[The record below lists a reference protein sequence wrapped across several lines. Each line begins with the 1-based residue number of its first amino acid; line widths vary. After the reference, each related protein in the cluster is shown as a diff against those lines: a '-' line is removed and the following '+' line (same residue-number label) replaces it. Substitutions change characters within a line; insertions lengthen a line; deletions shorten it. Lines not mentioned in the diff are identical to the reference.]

1 MLELAFLWLQQADPY
16 AVYGFLFLI
25 AFLENVF
32 PPIPGDLPVAFIGSL
47 ISLSPITFAG
57 ALVSASLG
65 STVGFMLLFLLSRHF
80 GIRLYAEGETTA
92 SHWLS
97 RGAYRLFPPSGMVA
111 LRRKYAA
118 HGYIAVLVNRFLFG
132 SRAVISIMAGLMH
145 LKVMRVLGAAMVSAF
160 AWNVLLLYSG
170 SLLGDN
176 WQHIDRYATLFSLP
190 VTGGIVLLLIFSLW
204 RYMKRRKQRED

>member
-1 MLELAFLWLQQADPY
+1 MIEVALVWLQQADPS
-16 AVYGFLFLI
+16 AVYGFLFLM

-47 ISLSPITFAG
+47 IHLSPISFAG
-57 ALVSASLG
+57 ALVSASFG

-92 SHWLS
+92 RHWLS
-97 RGAYRLFPPSGMVA
+97 KGAYRLFPPSNMVA

-118 HGYIAVLVNRFLFG
+118 HGYLAILANRFLFG

-160 AWNVLLLYSG
+160 AWNALLLYAG
-170 SLLGDN
+170 GLLGGN
-176 WQHIDRYATLFSLP
+176 WSQIGRYAALFSLP
-190 VTGGIVLLLIFSLW
+190 VTMGGLLILFLSLR
-204 RYMKRRKQRED
+204 RYFNWRKQQEE

>member
-1 MLELAFLWLQQADPY
+1 
-16 AVYGFLFLI
+16 
-25 AFLENVF
+25 
-32 PPIPGDLPVAFIGSL
+32 
-47 ISLSPITFAG
+47 
-57 ALVSASLG
+57 
-65 STVGFMLLFLLSRHF
+65 
-80 GIRLYAEGETTA
+80 
-92 SHWLS
+92 
-97 RGAYRLFPPSGMVA
+97 MVA

-145 LKVMRVLGAAMVSAF
+145 LRVMRVLGAATVSAF